1 MQYQKPSTLTSTMTS
16 KLSNK
21 LISSLSLSTCALGL
35 VVLSPAASAHA
46 ELSTAFESVSMNTQ
60 DGTTLKMVIAADT
73 PLRCGDQDVFYTIA
87 ELSADL
93 PLQTI
98 GKSGA
103 YTQVVLP
110 RSIGAFVPASEADVS
125 ANKKTVTL
133 TTSSS
138 LRAPSHLLGLSGSW
152 KAIYTTALPSGTTLN
167 VIEVIQSDAGTVLGY
182 RVVAP
187 TSPSGELPVAF
198 IKTDALRDPTTSE
211 IDGDGSAPVTPI
223 SEPETEDPQNDP
235 ANEPMTDSTSD
246 PVDSSDS
253 VDTSEMEDMNLPDQ
267 NEQAEDQTTAP
278 VEINNSA
285 PIEVDIVPATE
296 ASQNGEPQSRT
307 APDGRVSAAAL
318 EDLEAAFDNARSMP
332 KAELDEALSELHAEF
347 TRTREQADGDESLVR
362 ALDQRLEW
370 IKIRIESRDQRR
382 AIAATLAAYDQRAD
396 QLANDIEAWQSGRAY
411 QLVGRMVTSSVY
423 TGEHL
428 PLLYRVQSIDPTS
441 GVSRTVGYV
450 APRDDQDFRHLLG
463 RVVGVIGSMNA
474 DDSLKLS
481 VIEPDRI
488 DPMPE

>member
-1 MQYQKPSTLTSTMTS
+1 MQNQIPSTSTST
-16 KLSNK
+16 
-21 LISSLSLSTCALGL
+21 LIHSLSLSTCALGL
-35 VVLSPAASAHA
+35 ILASFSASAHT
-46 ELSTAFESVSMNTQ
+46 EMSTAAESVLVSAQ
-60 DGTTLKMVIAADT
+60 DGTTLKMVKSAGT

-87 ELSADL
+87 ELNANT
-93 PLQTI
+93 PLQTV
-98 GKSGA
+98 GTSGA

-110 RSIGAFVPASEADVS
+110 RSIGAFVPVSEADAS
-125 ANKKTVTL
+125 ADKKTITL
-133 TTSSS
+133 TANSS

-152 KAIYTTALPSGTTLN
+152 KAIYAQALPSGTRLD

-187 TSPSGELPVAF
+187 TSPSGELPVAY

-211 IDGDGSAPVTPI
+211 IDGGGAAPITPI
-223 SEPETEDPQNDP
+223 TEPETEDPQNDP
-235 ANEPMTDSTSD
+235 ATNPATN
-246 PVDSSDS
+246 PVDDSDS
-253 VDTSEMEDMNLPDQ
+253 VDTSEMEEMNLPNQ
-267 NEQAEDQTTAP
+267 NEQAEDQTTTP
-278 VEINNSA
+278 VKINNSA
-285 PIEVDIVPATE
+285 PVDTDSDSEDE
-296 ASQNGEPQSRT
+296 AERIDEPQSRT

-318 EDLEAAFDNARSMP
+318 EDLEAAFSNARTMP